1 MLFAREYENV
11 QEFISRQSGIIRERL
26 EGKQALCAISGGVD
40 SMVAALLVHR
50 AVPGSLTCVFVD
62 GLMRLNEREEVA
74 QIFKEAFDI
83 PLIIVDAQGYF
94 LERLKGVTDPEQK
107 RKIIGE
113 GYIRL
118 FEEEAKKHG
127 KFDYLVQG
135 TVYTDVLESG
145 SPGSE
150 LVKSHHNVAGLPEQI
165 SFSGLLEPI
174 RELFKE
180 EVRQTGLALGLPE
193 NCVYRQTFPGPGLA
207 VRIIGEVT
215 AEKLDVL
222 RKADKIVREEIT
234 GAGLDRSMFMYFA
247 ILAGVRSTGVK
258 AGARSYGHVIAI
270 RAVESKD
277 VITAGWARLP
287 YAVLEQISDRIVEE
301 IPEVNRVVYDVTRKP
316 PGTIEWE

>member
-1 MLFAREYENV
+1 MFSKNYESV
-11 QEFISRQSGIIRERL
+11 GQFIAKQKETIRERL
-26 EGKQALCAISGGVD
+26 EGKRALCAISGGVD

-62 GLMRLNEREEVA
+62 GLMRLNEREEVER
-74 QIFKEAFDI
+74 IFKEAFDI
-83 PLIIVDAQGYF
+83 PLITVDAQEYF
-94 LERLKGVTDPEQK
+94 LARLKGVTDPEQK

-118 FEEEAKKHG
+118 FEEEAGKLG

-145 SPGSE
+145 SPESQ

-165 SFSGLLEPI
+165 SFSGLIEPL
-174 RELFKE
+174 RELYKK
-180 EVRQTGLALGLPE
+180 EVRETGLALGLPE
-193 NCVYRQTFPGPGLA
+193 SAVYRQTFPGPGLA

-222 RKADKIVREEIT
+222 RRADAVVRAEIT
-234 GAGLDRSMFMYFA
+234 GAGLERDMFMYFA
-247 ILAGVRSTGVK
+247 ILTGVRSTGVK
-258 AGARSYGHVIAI
+258 AGARSYGHVIAV
-270 RAVESKD
+270 RAVESAD
-277 VITAGWARLP
+277 VIAADWVKLP
-287 YAVLEQISDRIVEE
+287 YEVLGKISDRIVEE